1 MKTEYMGGV
10 QNRAVAR
17 PVMRAAPEA
26 DKPHG
31 QNMGPMGPMG
41 LMSPMGC
48 GLGAGK
54 TKNGKWCPKSVRV
67 CPKWFCRSRPSRTAI
82 PQNSQSSQDSQIMKN
97 VEWSRCLPRMREKET
112 LSKMWGAGV
121 QNVERPCPE
130 CPTGP
135 TCLTCP
141 TSPSLP
147 RMREEETL
155 SKMWLSPIG
164 PIRPI
169 SPIKALY
176 KTGVQNVYKT
186 ENRCAEGAS
195 IVSEMFCN
203 TGVQNVRAVR
213 QCPFRPSWTRLP
225 DYAIRVFLRGLSLR
239 LSVE

>member
-1 MKTEYMGGV
+1 
-10 QNRAVAR
+10 
-17 PVMRAAPEA
+17 
-26 DKPHG
+26 
-31 QNMGPMGPMG
+31 
-41 LMSPMGC
+41 
-48 GLGAGK
+48 
-54 TKNGKWCPKSVRV
+54 
-67 CPKWFCRSRPSRTAI
+67 
-82 PQNSQSSQDSQIMKN
+82 MKN
-97 VEWSRCLPRMREKET
+97 VEWSRCLPRMREKETLSKMWGAGVQNVERPCPECPTGPTCLTCPTSPSLPRMRESET

-186 ENRCAEGAS
+186 EKRCAEGAS